1 MTENSLNR
9 ILLVALLALGA
20 TRVSPAEEIPQHPLP
35 EGWTWIA
42 ATDEDQVK
50 RTGEWKPERF
60 RFALAEH
67 LYTTDEDASLSIRF
81 HGTAVGLRLGG
92 QNTPPYSGQGGP
104 SLARLVCH
112 VDGKRVASFRT
123 GSCSREVLLT
133 TGLAEGEHELT
144 VKHQLDGSQEGC
156 RVEGVFA
163 CQQDP
168 GLVSFPVQGEK
179 QAFLVDVRATL
190 RQGSTVVR
198 SVIARNWLN
207 GDCSLLVPAGEN
219 YSLLVE
225 AIGWVREAVVERRF
239 PDTIFLR
246 IEERDPLALWQKNG
260 RLFVIDNDGVV
271 IKGASPQNYA
281 LLPVIVGDDAP
292 ANAGLLL
299 TVLAS
304 EPSLHQRVAAAVRV
318 GGRRWNLRFDNG
330 VDVELPEQNFAAAW
344 RRLAEFERI
353 HQLLARDIT
362 AIDLRLPDRL
372 VVRPAEAFSGW
383 SAEGENT

>member
-1 MTENSLNR
+1 MRRLTETPRKSTRGRRSMTARWRRPWVIRGGAILGFVILVGAVGWTGADGRLEAAYENARAGLIEFSAAAG
-9 ILLVALLALGA
+9 LVTGEVFVVGREKTPRRVLIDALDVTLGA
-20 TRVSPAEEIPQHPLP
+20 PLLSFDAE
-35 EGWTWIA
+35 A
-42 ATDEDQVK
+42 A
-50 RTGEWKPERF
+50 RR
-60 RFALAEH
+60 R
-67 LYTTDEDASLSIRF
+67 I
-81 HGTAVGLRLGG
+81 
-92 QNTPPYSGQGGP
+92 
-104 SLARLVCH
+104 
-112 VDGKRVASFRT
+112 
-123 GSCSREVLLT
+123 
-133 TGLAEGEHELT
+133 
-144 VKHQLDGSQEGC
+144 
-156 RVEGVFA
+156 
-163 CQQDP
+163 
-168 GLVSFPVQGEK
+168 
-179 QAFLVDVRATL
+179 
-190 RQGSTVVR
+190 
-198 SVIARNWLN
+198 
-207 GDCSLLVPAGEN
+207 
-219 YSLLVE
+219 E

>member
-1 MTENSLNR
+1 MRRLTEAVRKSTRGRRSMTALWKRPWVIRGGAIIGFAMLVGAVGWIGADGRLNDAYENAR
-9 ILLVALLALGA
+9 VGLVDISAAAGLVTSEVFVVGREKTPRRVLIDALDVTLGA
-20 TRVSPAEEIPQHPLP
+20 PLLSFDAE
-35 EGWTWIA
+35 A
-42 ATDEDQVK
+42 A
-50 RTGEWKPERF
+50 RR
-60 RFALAEH
+60 R
-67 LYTTDEDASLSIRF
+67 I
-81 HGTAVGLRLGG
+81 
-92 QNTPPYSGQGGP
+92 
-104 SLARLVCH
+104 
-112 VDGKRVASFRT
+112 
-123 GSCSREVLLT
+123 
-133 TGLAEGEHELT
+133 
-144 VKHQLDGSQEGC
+144 
-156 RVEGVFA
+156 
-163 CQQDP
+163 
-168 GLVSFPVQGEK
+168 
-179 QAFLVDVRATL
+179 
-190 RQGSTVVR
+190 
-198 SVIARNWLN
+198 
-207 GDCSLLVPAGEN
+207 
-219 YSLLVE
+219 E

>member
-1 MTENSLNR
+1 MRRLTEAVRKSTRGRRSMTALWKRPWVIRGGAIIGFAMLVGAVGWIGADGRLNDAYENAR
-9 ILLVALLALGA
+9 VGLVDISAAAGLVTSEVFVVGREKTPRRVLIDALDVTLGA
-20 TRVSPAEEIPQHPLP
+20 PLLSFDAE
-35 EGWTWIA
+35 A
-42 ATDEDQVK
+42 A
-50 RTGEWKPERF
+50 RR
-60 RFALAEH
+60 R
-67 LYTTDEDASLSIRF
+67 I
-81 HGTAVGLRLGG
+81 
-92 QNTPPYSGQGGP
+92 
-104 SLARLVCH
+104 
-112 VDGKRVASFRT
+112 
-123 GSCSREVLLT
+123 
-133 TGLAEGEHELT
+133 
-144 VKHQLDGSQEGC
+144 
-156 RVEGVFA
+156 
-163 CQQDP
+163 
-168 GLVSFPVQGEK
+168 
-179 QAFLVDVRATL
+179 
-190 RQGSTVVR
+190 
-198 SVIARNWLN
+198 
-207 GDCSLLVPAGEN
+207 
-219 YSLLVE
+219 E

-271 IKGASPQNYA
+271 IEGASPQNYA

>member
-1 MTENSLNR
+1 MRRLTEAVRKSTRGRRSMTALWKRPWVIRGGAIIGFAMLVGAVGWIGADGRLNDAYENAR
-9 ILLVALLALGA
+9 VGLVDISAAAGLVTSEVFVVGREKTPRRVLIDALDVTLGA
-20 TRVSPAEEIPQHPLP
+20 PLLSFDAE
-35 EGWTWIA
+35 A
-42 ATDEDQVK
+42 A
-50 RTGEWKPERF
+50 RR
-60 RFALAEH
+60 R
-67 LYTTDEDASLSIRF
+67 I
-81 HGTAVGLRLGG
+81 
-92 QNTPPYSGQGGP
+92 
-104 SLARLVCH
+104 
-112 VDGKRVASFRT
+112 
-123 GSCSREVLLT
+123 
-133 TGLAEGEHELT
+133 
-144 VKHQLDGSQEGC
+144 
-156 RVEGVFA
+156 
-163 CQQDP
+163 
-168 GLVSFPVQGEK
+168 
-179 QAFLVDVRATL
+179 
-190 RQGSTVVR
+190 
-198 SVIARNWLN
+198 
-207 GDCSLLVPAGEN
+207 
-219 YSLLVE
+219 E

-372 VVRPAEAFSGW
+372 VVRPAKAFSGW